1 MSVLKAT
8 DYKIKIILIL
18 MIICVQYWNDTEISW
33 DPAEFEM
40 IDSLRVSPDKV
51 WMPEVVLINK

>member
-1 MSVLKAT
+1 
-8 DYKIKIILIL
+8 